1 MDIKGTVLQRK
12 QLENA
17 SCVLVTLVIQTTQ
30 LENFVITA
38 RITSS
43 SLRNVSY
50 LQMYLANEE
59 DEVSF
64 NDCNIVNTFRLTR
77 LNLAED
83 SNVHLV

>member
-1 MDIKGTVLQRK
+1 MDVKGSVIQRK
-12 QLENA
+12 QLEGAN
-17 SCVLVTLVIQTTQ
+17 CVLVTLVIQTTQ

-43 SLRNVSY
+43 SLRNISY
-50 LQMYLANEE
+50 LQMYLANEK

-77 LNLAED
+77 LNLAEEG
-83 SNVHLV
+83 SVHLV

>member
-43 SLRNVSY
+43 SLRNISY
-50 LQMYLANEE
+50 LQM
-59 DEVSF
+59 
-64 NDCNIVNTFRLTR
+64 
-77 LNLAED
+77 
-83 SNVHLV
+83 